1 MRALTAL
8 VGALLE
14 AWQEVRVHRTRV
26 LLSLVGVAVAVCSL
40 TTVVALG
47 AIVQQSTM
55 ELSERSSGRPA
66 TLVVSMYG
74 GGGDALDPAR
84 VDAAWAEVV
93 DRYGVTYASRVQNTT
108 QVVPFPDGLVD
119 VGTQA
124 VDQPYGEMH
133 RVQMREGEWFTPLDA
148 QQLAPQIIVNE
159 VFWDRMGRPPLSTH
173 PVVALG
179 GQGVPNSASGIP
191 SGGVRA
197 VVVGVTPSPTWD
209 TMPSMFM
216 LADHAKA
223 IEDAATGERGTSAA
237 AAPDPYGGG
246 YGPQTQYEMWVPP
259 ELSEQLTGLV
269 QRDLVGALGEGSQVD
284 INRQDWATYGEDPF
298 AVTRNVVI
306 GIAVLVLLLGALGLV
321 NIALVTV
328 KQRVREIGIRRSF
341 GATASRVFFA
351 VMMESVV
358 ATVVAGGVGVIVSI
372 LVVQSPA
379 VRDLVG
385 QGMVSDFPPFPVDA
399 AITGLVA
406 ATVVGALAGLLP
418 ALVAVRVK
426 VIDAIRY

>member
-1 MRALTAL
+1 MGAVTSM

-47 AIVQQSTM
+47 AIVQQATQ
-55 ELSERSSGRPA
+55 ELSERQSGRPA
-66 TLVVSMYG
+66 SLSVSAYRTDG
-74 GGGDALDPAR
+74 GELTAPQI
-84 VDAAWAEVV
+84 DAAWNEVV
-93 DRYGVTYASRVQNTT
+93 ERYGITYASRALPLQ
-108 QVVPFPDGLVD
+108 QAVPFPDGIVQ
-119 VGTQA
+119 VATQA

-133 RVQMREGEWFTPLDA
+133 RVQMREGEWFTDLDA
-148 QQLAPQIIVNE
+148 QQLAPRIIVSE
-159 VFWDRMGRPPLSTH
+159 IFWDRMGRPPLETH

-179 GQGVPNSASGIP
+179 GQGVPNAASGIP

-197 VVVGVTPSPTWD
+197 VVVGVTPVASWETEPT
-209 TMPSMFM
+209 MFM
-216 LADHAKA
+216 LNDQLQAMQKA
-223 IEDAATGERGTSAA
+223 TAGERGEAA
-237 AAPDPYGGG
+237 ASPNDPYGG
-246 YGPQTQYEMWVPP
+246 PSMPQYEMWVPP
-259 ELSEQLTGLV
+259 EIADQLTEV
-269 QRDLVGALGEGSQVD
+269 VKRDLRAALGAGVEVTAD
-284 INRQDWATYGEDPF
+284 RRDWATYGDDPF
-298 AVTRNVVI
+298 LVTKMVVI

-351 VMMESVV
+351 VMLESVV
-358 ATVVAGGVGVIVSI
+358 ATVVAGAAGVIVSI
-372 LVVQSPA
+372 LVVQSPI
-379 VRDLVG
+379 VREVIG
-385 QGMVSDFPPFPVDA
+385 QGMVTDFPPFPVDA
-399 AITGLVA
+399 AVTGLVA
-406 ATVVGALAGLLP
+406 ATVVGAIAGLLP